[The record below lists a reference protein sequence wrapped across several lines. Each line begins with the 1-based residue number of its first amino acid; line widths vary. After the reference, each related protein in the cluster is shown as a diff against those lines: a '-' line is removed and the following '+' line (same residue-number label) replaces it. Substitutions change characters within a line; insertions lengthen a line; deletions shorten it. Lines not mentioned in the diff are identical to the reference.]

1 MAIGSKEVEIRP
13 SMDVPRKSRAGIRR
27 FRRIGMGAAI
37 LAVLG
42 AVTVGL
48 SRLDSA
54 SPAVDADLLWIGTV
68 ERGEFVRSVRGSG
81 VLVPKDVWW
90 IPAPAEGRVEVL
102 HALPGE
108 AVDPD
113 TPILTLSN
121 PALEQEVWSARFDL
135 AMAESEL
142 MNQTAQLDT
151 ERLDREDTLIMVES
165 ELEVAVKKMER
176 DAELFSAGLLSGAQ
190 LEISKAKVRELE
202 SRAQLAARQLTK
214 LDEAREAKLSVQQ
227 SQVAQF
233 KSLLAMR
240 EKKMNDMVVRSPE
253 AGVVQQ
259 VLVEVGQQ
267 VTPTTSLAK
276 VARPNTLKAELRVAE
291 TQAKDLVVGQKVT
304 IDTRNGFID
313 GRLARIDPTVLD
325 GSVTVDVEL
334 EGELPRGARPD
345 LSVEGNI
352 EIERLDDTL
361 FVDRPVA
368 ARAQGQV
375 ELFKLDAL
383 QKTATRVKV
392 RLGKSSVNTV
402 QVIEGLQQGDRV
414 ILSDMSRWDHVDRV
428 RLR

>member
-1 MAIGSKEVEIRP
+1 MAIGSEEVEIRP
-13 SMDVPRKSRAGIRR
+13 GMDVPRESRARIRL
-27 FRRIGMGAAI
+27 FRRIGAGAVV

-48 SRLDSA
+48 SRLNSA

-81 VLVPKDVWW
+81 VLVPRDVWW
-90 IPAPAEGRVEVL
+90 IPAPAEGRVEAL
-102 HALPGE
+102 HALPGQS
-108 AVDPD
+108 VDPD

-121 PALEQEVWSARFDL
+121 PALEQEVWSARLDL

-142 MNQTAQLDT
+142 MNQKAQLDT
-151 ERLDREDTLIMVES
+151 DRLDREDTLIIVES
-165 ELEVAVKKMER
+165 ELKVTVRQMER
-176 DAELFSAGLLSGAQ
+176 DAELFSMGLLSGAE
-190 LEISKAKVRELE
+190 LEISKAKVTELE
-202 SRAQLAARQLTK
+202 SRAQLAARRLSK
-214 LDEAREAKLSVQQ
+214 LDEEREAKLAVEQAK
-227 SQVAQF
+227 VAQF

-240 EKKMNDMVVRSPE
+240 EKKMNDMEVSSPE

-291 TQAKDLVVGQKVT
+291 TQTKDLLVGQKVT
-304 IDTRNGFID
+304 IDTRNGLID

-325 GSVTVDVEL
+325 GSVTVEVEL

-345 LSVEGNI
+345 LSVEGSI
-352 EIERLDDTL
+352 EIERLDDAL

-368 ARAQGQV
+368 ARAEGEI

-383 QKTATRVKV
+383 QETATRVKV

-414 ILSDMSRWDHVDRV
+414 ILSDMSRWDHVDHI